1 MSTGKVTFRQAAALL
16 AERDPVMA
24 RLVAGAPAPR
34 IPLWKESNFE
44 SLVRGIVFQQL
55 ARPAAV
61 AILGRLISAAGGSL
75 TPDSVLPLSD
85 PVLRKVGLSARKVIS
100 LRDLATKVRDGD
112 VVLDNRRLGHLA
124 DDEIIRRLS
133 TVKGIGPWS
142 SQLFIMFQ
150 LRRPDVW
157 PVGDL
162 GIRRGYGVA
171 YDIPTPTERELEP
184 LGEQFRPY
192 RTTAAWY
199 CWMAEAV
206 IAGRTPTLPIGDDP
220 ILLAHGV
227 ARRPGSGGGA

>member
-1 MSTGKVTFRQAAALL
+1 VGTPEWGSKVSFRQAAELL
-16 AERDPVMA
+16 AARDPVMA

-61 AILGRLISAAGGSL
+61 AILGRLIEAAGGEL

-85 PVLRKVGLSARKVIS
+85 AVLRKVGLSARKVIS
-100 LRDLATKVRDGD
+100 LRDLATSVRDGT
-112 VVLDNRRLGHLA
+112 VVLDNRRLGQLG

-142 SQLFIMFQ
+142 SQLFIIFQ

-171 YDIPTPTERELEP
+171 YGVPTPTEKELEP
-184 LGEQFRPY
+184 LGERFRPY

-206 IAGRTPTLPIGDDP
+206 IAGRTPTLPIADDP
-220 ILLAHGV
+220 ILRAHGL
-227 ARRPGSGGGA
+227 A

>member
-1 MSTGKVTFRQAAALL
+1 VATSFRQAARLL

-24 RLVAGAPAPR
+24 RLVRDGPAPR
-34 IPLWKESNFE
+34 IPLWRESNFE

-61 AILGRLISAAGGSL
+61 AILGRLVDAVDGEVTPETVL
-75 TPDSVLPLSD
+75 TLSD
-85 PVLRKVGLSARKVIS
+85 ATLRTVGLSARKVVS
-100 LRDLATKVRDGD
+100 LRDLATKVRDGT
-112 VVLDNRRLGHLA
+112 VVLDNRRLGRLP

-133 TVKGIGPWS
+133 AIKGIGPWS
-142 SQLFIMFQ
+142 SQLFLIFQ

-171 YDIPTPTERELEP
+171 YGVPTPTERELQP
-184 LGEQFRPY
+184 LGDRFRPY
-192 RTTAAWY
+192 RSTAAWY

-206 IAGRTPTLPIGDDP
+206 LAGRPVTLPIADDP
-220 ILLAHGV
+220 ILRAHG
-227 ARRPGSGGGA
+227 RRA